1 MNKQQKIAAIILGG
15 GRGERLYPLT
25 KLRSKPAVPI
35 GGKYRLIDVPISNCI
50 NSQMNQIYI
59 LTQFNTHSLHRH
71 IFQTYKFDV
80 FDHGNIEILG
90 AQQTQAN
97 TNWFQGT
104 ADAVRSYWPIL
115 QELDADHYI
124 ILAGDHLYTMDYRE
138 FFNFHLN
145 TGSDLT
151 IAAKPMPVTLADQLG
166 ILHADTDH
174 QITSFMEK
182 PQSRDLYEKFIES
195 EDGQE
200 QVLSSMGIYIF
211 SKSVLQQALGFEG
224 NDFGKNIIPQSIEK
238 FRTSAFRFNGYWE
251 DIGTIRTFF
260 DASIDMTRHNPQ
272 FSFYTPGRPI
282 YTHPRFLPGSR
293 IENALIHQSII
304 SDGCMIGSASI
315 KNSIL
320 GIRSIIG
327 NDASLDQVYFMG
339 ADLYENEKG
348 QERFIGVGE
357 GSTLSRVIV
366 DKNVRIGKGVRLT
379 NSENRSDAK
388 TDLYTIKDGI
398 IIIPKGVVIPDGMVV

>member
-1 MNKQQKIAAIILGG
+1 MADVNKIAAIILGG

-90 AQQTQAN
+90 AQQTLEN
-97 TNWFQGT
+97 FDWFQGT
-104 ADAVRSYWPIL
+104 ADAVRSYWQIL
-115 QELDADHYI
+115 EELDVDHYI
-124 ILAGDHLYTMDYRE
+124 ILAGDHLYTMDYRD
-138 FFNFHLN
+138 FFNFHMETN
-145 TGSDLT
+145 SDLT
-151 IAAKPMPVTLADQLG
+151 IAVKPMPVSQADQLG
-166 ILHADTDH
+166 ILHAEPGH
-174 QITSFMEK
+174 RITSFIEK
-182 PQSRDLYEKFIES
+182 PQSRDLYEEFIEF
-195 EDGQE
+195 EDDHE

-211 SKSVLQQALGFEG
+211 SKSVLRQALRFNG
-224 NDFGKNIIPQSIEK
+224 NDFGKNIIPQSIER

-260 DASIDMTRHNPQ
+260 NASIDMTRQNPK

-293 IENALIHQSII
+293 IENADIQQSII
-304 SDGCMIGSASI
+304 SDGCMIGHAAI

-327 NDASLDQVYFMG
+327 NDARLDHVYFMG
-339 ADLYENEKG
+339 ADLYENVKV
-348 QERFIGVGE
+348 QEPPLGVGV
-357 GSTLSRVIV
+357 GSILSGVIV
-366 DKNVRIGKGVRLT
+366 DKNVRIGKNVRLT
-379 NSENRSDAK
+379 NAENLTHAE

-398 IIIPKGVVIPDGMVV
+398 VIIPKNVVIPDGMVV